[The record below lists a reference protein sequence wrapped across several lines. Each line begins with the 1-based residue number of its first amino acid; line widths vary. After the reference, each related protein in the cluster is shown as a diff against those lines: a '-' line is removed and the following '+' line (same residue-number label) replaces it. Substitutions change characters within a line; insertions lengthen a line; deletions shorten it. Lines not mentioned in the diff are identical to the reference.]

1 MRNDSWP
8 EQRLYRLIFQHSLQ
22 PTVVIDDDG
31 RVLVM
36 NQAAHALERD
46 VGIDLRRFF
55 LWSAESH
62 PDLVSFRARLR
73 VGGRASAELE
83 VAAPDT
89 SRRRLALEGRSHG
102 PRHAVAIAD
111 VTERMELEREL
122 RHLRRLE
129 AVGATTGGVVHD
141 FNNLLT
147 AVLCASAALARLV
160 RDDDRAA
167 AMAGEIQSAAERA
180 ANLVR
185 RILRLLRREHALPER
200 VQLSEVLA
208 EMRPLLELVAG
219 ESVELAFDLGPELPD
234 TLVEREQLE
243 QVVINLVANARDAM
257 PHGGRVTISTSNV
270 QTSADGSGAYV
281 ALKVA
286 DTGEGM
292 TPEVLERV
300 FERFFTTKGADRG
313 TGLGLASAHRF
324 VKASGGCISVKSAP
338 RRGTTVIVYLPHAAS
353 DIPPASSGER
363 GDEAPG
369 ARGVE
374 TIVVIEPDDSVRG
387 TVRRVLSECGYHV
400 LDAPTGETAL
410 RQANGA
416 MTPVDLVLS
425 DVAVSGLGA
434 AGVVDR
440 LRRMGQ
446 SPKLLWM
453 SGVPDRSPLAAGRRD
468 GVVERVLHKAF
479 GSRELL
485 ATVREVLD
493 GAREPATAAG

>member
-1 MRNDSWP
+1 M
-8 EQRLYRLIFQHSLQ
+8 YRLIFEHSLQ
-22 PTVVIDDDG
+22 PIVVVDDDG

-46 VGIDLRRFF
+46 LGIDLRRFF
-55 LWSAESH
+55 VWSADSH

-73 VGGRASAELE
+73 VGGRANVELD
-83 VAAPDT
+83 VTAPDT

-102 PRHAVAIAD
+102 ARHVVIIAD
-111 VTERMELEREL
+111 VTERAALDQEL

-141 FNNLLT
+141 FNNMLT
-147 AVLCASAALARLV
+147 AVLCSSTVLAGLV
-160 RDDDRAA
+160 RHDERAA
-167 AMAGEIQSAAERA
+167 AMAKDIQSAAERA
-180 ANLVR
+180 AGLVR
-185 RILRLLRREHALPER
+185 RILRLLRREQALPER
-200 VQLSEVLA
+200 VQISAVLN
-208 EMRPLLELVAG
+208 EMQPLLELVAG
-219 ESVELAFDLGPELPD
+219 DAVELALELGPDLPE

-257 PHGGRVTISTSNV
+257 PRGGRIAISTTNV
-270 QTSADGSGAYV
+270 QTGAEGSGGSSYV

-324 VKASGGCISVKSAP
+324 VKASGGCMSVKSAP
-338 RRGTTVIVYLPHAAS
+338 GRGTTVIVYLPHVAS
-353 DIPPASSGER
+353 DVPPASSGMR
-363 GDEAPG
+363 GGDVPG
-369 ARGVE
+369 ARGAE

-387 TVRRVLSECGYHV
+387 TLRRVLSERGYRV
-400 LDAPTGETAL
+400 IDAPTGETAL
-410 RQANGA
+410 RQADGA
-416 MTPVDLVLS
+416 AGSVDLVLA
-425 DVAVSGLGA
+425 DVAIASVGA
-434 AGVVDR
+434 AGVVDK

-446 SPKLLWM
+446 SPKVLWM
-453 SGVPDRSPLAAGRRD
+453 SGVPDGSVRRE
-468 GVVERVLHKAF
+468 GVGERVLHKAF
-479 GSRELL
+479 GARELL

-493 GAREPATAAG
+493 GRREPATVAS

>member
-8 EQRLYRLIFQHSLQ
+8 EQRLYRLIFEHSLQ
-22 PTVVIDDDG
+22 PIAVVDDDG
-31 RVLVM
+31 RVLAI
-36 NQAAHALERD
+36 NQAAQALERD
-46 VGIDLRRFF
+46 AGIDLQRFF
-55 LWSAESH
+55 VWSADSH

-83 VAAPDT
+83 VTAADT

-102 PRHAVAIAD
+102 PRHVVTIAD
-111 VTERMELEREL
+111 VTERVELEREL

-141 FNNLLT
+141 FNNMLT
-147 AVLCASAALARLV
+147 AVLCSSAALAALV
-160 RDDDRAA
+160 RGDERAA
-167 AMAGEIQSAAERA
+167 AMAHDIQSSAERA
-180 ANLVR
+180 AGLVR
-185 RILRLLRREHALPER
+185 RILRLLRQERVLPQR
-200 VQLSEVLA
+200 VQLSAVLS

-219 ESVELAFDLGPELPD
+219 ETVELAFELGPDVPE

-243 QVVINLVANARDAM
+243 QVVINLVANSRDAM
-257 PHGGRVTISTSNV
+257 PRGGRITIST
-270 QTSADGSGAYV
+270 ADVRTGAEGSGGSSYV
-281 ALKVA
+281 ALRVA
-286 DTGEGM
+286 DSGEGM

-324 VKASGGCISVKSAP
+324 VKASGGCMSVKSAP
-338 RRGTTVIVYLPHAAS
+338 GRGTTVIVYLPHAAS
-353 DIPPASSGER
+353 DVPPASSGTR
-363 GDEAPG
+363 GGEAPG
-369 ARGVE
+369 ARGAE

-387 TVRRVLSECGYHV
+387 TLRRVLSERGYRV

-410 RQANGA
+410 RQADGA
-416 MTPVDLVLS
+416 TARVDLVLS
-425 DVAVSGLGA
+425 DVAVTGLGA
-434 AGVVDR
+434 AGVIDR

-453 SGVPDRSPLAAGRRD
+453 SGVPDRPARRD
-468 GVVERVLHKAF
+468 GVADRVLHKAF
-479 GSRELL
+479 GSLELL
-485 ATVREVLD
+485 TTVRDVLD

>member
-8 EQRLYRLIFQHSLQ
+8 EQRLYRLIFEHSLQ
-22 PTVVIDDDG
+22 PIVVLDDDG

-46 VGIDLRRFF
+46 SGIDLRRFF
-55 LWSAESH
+55 VWSTESH

-73 VGGRASAELE
+73 VGGRANVELD
-83 VAAPDT
+83 VTAADS

-102 PRHAVAIAD
+102 PRHVVTIAD
-111 VTERMELEREL
+111 VTERVELEKEL

-147 AVLCASAALARLV
+147 AVLCSSAALSGLV
-160 RDDDRAA
+160 RGDERAA
-167 AMAGEIQSAAERA
+167 AMANDIQSAAERA
-180 ANLVR
+180 AGLVR
-185 RILRLLRREHALPER
+185 RILRMLRRERALPER
-200 VQLSEVLA
+200 VQLSAVLS

-219 ESVELAFDLGPELPD
+219 ETVQIGFELGPDLPE
-234 TLVEREQLE
+234 TLVECEQLE

-257 PHGGRVTISTSNV
+257 PRGGRITISTSNV
-270 QTSADGSGAYV
+270 QTGADGSAGSSYV
-281 ALKVA
+281 ALTVA

-292 TPEVLERV
+292 TPEVLERI
-300 FERFFTTKGADRG
+300 FERFFTTKSAERG

-324 VKASGGCISVKSAP
+324 VKASGGCMSVKSAP
-338 RRGTTVIVYLPHAAS
+338 GRGTTVIVYLPHAAS
-353 DIPPASSGER
+353 DVPPASSGTR
-363 GDEAPG
+363 GGEVSG

-374 TIVVIEPDDSVRG
+374 TIVVIEPDDSVRR
-387 TVRRVLSECGYHV
+387 TLRRVLSERGYRV

-410 RQANGA
+410 RQADGA
-416 MTPVDLVLS
+416 PAPVDLVLS
-425 DVAVSGLGA
+425 DIAVGGLGA
-434 AGVVDR
+434 TGVVGK

-453 SGVPDRSPLAAGRRD
+453 SGVPDRPARRD
-468 GVVERVLHKAF
+468 GVAERVLRKAF

-485 ATVREVLD
+485 STVREVLD
-493 GAREPATAAG
+493 GGREPATAVG